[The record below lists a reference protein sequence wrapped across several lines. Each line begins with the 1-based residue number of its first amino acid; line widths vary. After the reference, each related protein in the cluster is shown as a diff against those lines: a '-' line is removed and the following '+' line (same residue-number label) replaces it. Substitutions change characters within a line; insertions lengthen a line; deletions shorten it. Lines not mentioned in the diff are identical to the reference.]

1 LKKFLLLLVL
11 TLCLL
16 TPGALAQ
23 EDGSD
28 VIQLRGYSE
37 TDGYQYVQIGYYPYY
52 SDGTLAPVL
61 WRVLDVQQNSVLLQS
76 VYALDA
82 YYGNKYS
89 DPFSIYSDFD
99 SFFTHTSQFER
110 RVILIDSTLSAA
122 DLCSEEYGFS
132 AETGNHRS
140 RSVKPTPFAAA
151 KGLPT
156 EDEYVSYWT
165 YEGNSVRRVTPAGS
179 ILPVNYASTLA
190 VVPTISIG
198 VDELHM
204 DKGSG
209 TMDDPYASTASEI
222 SMWMEKNMFFDLQ
235 GGETVTI
242 KNYNRRKL
250 LTYSGPGVQYYRQP
264 NSQINVRTAAVKLLA
279 REGRWVLIEYKT
291 GGGNAR
297 RLPKT
302 AWIHE
307 GDLGTSQGMKQAVAR
322 ADSLPEFNISGTMAE
337 QTELYDDVDMVR
349 DPLYTLWEGQEID
362 FLGYTYINHMS
373 MAYIETEIY
382 NKPVRGY
389 VPIASIEL
397 DEYEIDNLL
406 TMIGE

>member
-1 LKKFLLLLVL
+1 
-11 TLCLL
+11 
-16 TPGALAQ
+16 
-23 EDGSD
+23 
-28 VIQLRGYSE
+28 
-37 TDGYQYVQIGYYPYY
+37 
-52 SDGTLAPVL
+52 
-61 WRVLDVQQNSVLLQS
+61 
-76 VYALDA
+76 
-82 YYGNKYS
+82 
-89 DPFSIYSDFD
+89 
-99 SFFTHTSQFER
+99 
-110 RVILIDSTLSAA
+110 
-122 DLCSEEYGFS
+122 
-132 AETGNHRS
+132 
-140 RSVKPTPFAAA
+140 
-151 KGLPT
+151 
-156 EDEYVSYWT
+156 
-165 YEGNSVRRVTPAGS
+165 
-179 ILPVNYASTLA
+179 
-190 VVPTISIG
+190 
-198 VDELHM
+198 
-204 DKGSG
+204 
-209 TMDDPYASTASEI
+209 
-222 SMWMEKNMFFDLQ
+222 MWMEKNMFFDLQ